1 MSIDIHD
8 RKILEILQNDV
19 SVTNLD
25 LAERV
30 GLSPTPCARRVKA
43 LYDQGYIKEQVAV
56 LNAKKLGVGLTVYVQ
71 IVLQTHTRSQFAKFE
86 EAVLPLEEVVE
97 CALITG
103 QDADYLLKIVVPDL
117 DYYHKFLLANL
128 TEIDGVKGVQS
139 SFVLNTPKRTTKLPL
154 DYVMGVK

>member
-1 MSIDIHD
+1 MDKYDRSI
-8 RKILEILQNDV
+8 LSLLQTDV
-19 SVTNLD
+19 SITNLE

-43 LYDQGYIKEQVAV
+43 LYAAGYISEQVAV
-56 LNAKKLGVGLTVYVQ
+56 LNAKLLGVGLTVYVQ
-71 IVLQTHTRSQFAKFE
+71 VILTAHTRAQFSKFE
-86 EAVLPLEEVVE
+86 DAVLPLEEVVE

-103 QDADYLLKIVVPDL
+103 QDADYLLKVVVPDL
-117 DYYHKFLLANL
+117 DYYHKFLLNNL

-154 DYVMGVK
+154 AYLDNEL